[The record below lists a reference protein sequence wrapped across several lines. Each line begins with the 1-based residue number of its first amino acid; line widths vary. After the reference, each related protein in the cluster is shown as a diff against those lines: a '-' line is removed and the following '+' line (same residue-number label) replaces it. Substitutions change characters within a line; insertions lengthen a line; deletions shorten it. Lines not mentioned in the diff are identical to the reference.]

1 MTDLLKKALAR
12 LSALSDPEQDAVA
25 ARILAEL
32 DDEERWQKSF
42 AKSQDLLEALAQEA
56 LEEDRHGKPLSGDW

>member
-1 MTDLLKKALAR
+1 MTELLKKALAR
-12 LSALSDPEQDAVA
+12 LSALSGPEQDAAA

-42 AKSQDLLEALAQEA
+42 AKSQDLLEALAKEA
-56 LEEDRHGKPLSGDW
+56 LEEDRQGKTLSGDW

>member
-56 LEEDRHGKPLSGDW
+56 LEEDRHGKTLSGDW